1 MFRLTDGAARIFTV
15 ISLCF
20 PLSVHGQLAITSKF
34 QSGRERVHAA
44 RKGEEE
50 EEERRRRR
58 KKSPEK
64 SHFAEPG
71 IRTRDLLVM
80 SRVFYPLGHGA
91 TPWTELLIHKNLC
104 ALKSYKV
111 LHF

>member
-15 ISLCF
+15 IPLFVF

-34 QSGRERVHAA
+34 QSGRERECTQRGKEKKKK
-44 RKGEEE
+44 RKEEE
-50 EEERRRRR
+50 E
-58 KKSPEK
+58 KSPEK

-71 IRTRDLLVM
+71 IRTHDLLVM

-91 TPWTELLIHKNLC
+91 TPAHDNVHYDRSPCNK
-104 ALKSYKV
+104 
-111 LHF
+111 